1 MDHQDGYLG
10 ASFRGAEALAQLR
23 LDAGQRRLGAWDALD
38 AVRRDEAVDEYLVR
52 RHHPLVGG
60 AGKLAV
66 QEPGAQVQDDQALDG
81 LRLVVRDEAEQ
92 AEAPYKPDAGQSAEQ
107 SFAAPEPVGV
117 PEER

>member
-10 ASFRGAEALAQLR
+10 ASSPEAEARAQLR
-23 LDAGQRRLGAWDALD
+23 LDAAQRRLGAWGALD
-38 AVRRDEAVDEYLVR
+38 AVRRDEAVDEYLAR
-52 RHHPLVGG
+52 RHPLVGG

-66 QEPGAQVQDDQALDG
+66 QEPGAQAPDDQALDG

-107 SFAAPEPVGV
+107 SFAAPASAGV

>member
-1 MDHQDGYLG
+1 MDHQGGYLG
-10 ASFRGAEALAQLR
+10 ASSPAAEALAQLR

-38 AVRRDEAVDEYLVR
+38 AVRRDEAVDEYLAR
-52 RHHPLVGG
+52 RHPLVGG

-66 QEPGAQVQDDQALDG
+66 QEPGAQAPDDQALDG

-107 SFAAPEPVGV
+107 SFAAPASAGV